1 MSKKIKILTTK
12 IGLPKVELKMNLHV
26 FCKKQ
31 INLLNVFIIYIS
43 KHTSSFILN
52 PSLVLGKFLANEWEI
67 FTWQLV
73 QLLIIYICINIFLK
87 RSTQFGHK
95 EYGKHQQYA
104 WFLEMLKIYFY
115 GPPMPPILEIRY
127 LQGQVYNSV

>member
-1 MSKKIKILTTK
+1 MSKKIKVLTTK

-26 FCKKQ
+26 FCKNQ

-43 KHTSSFILN
+43 KHASSFILN
-52 PSLVLGKFLANEWEI
+52 PSLVHGKFLANEWEI

-73 QLLIIYICINIFLK
+73 QLLIIYICTNVFLK

-104 WFLEMLKIYFY
+104 WFLEMLEIYFQ
-115 GPPMPPILEIRY
+115 GPPMAPILEIRY